1 MLQVHNNES
10 TECPDCG
17 KALTISNLNKHIK
30 SVHKKMKKTCEICNE
45 EVPYSSISVHKRKV
59 HGIGKSMDDITPR
72 GPNLKLRKRYRCAQK
87 TILKIHSVLWNG
99 LLRFR
104 FRLKKSFGSGS
115 GTGSLS
121 KSGTK
126 FRLYRSVFSI

>member
-1 MLQVHNNES
+1 MLFIKNVIYKKCIYKKCIYKKMLQVHNNES

-72 GPNLKLRKRYRCAQK
+72 GPNLKLRKRYRC
-87 TILKIHSVLWNG
+87 G
-99 LLRFR
+99 
-104 FRLKKSFGSGS
+104 KKQ
-115 GTGSLS
+115 
-121 KSGTK
+121 
-126 FRLYRSVFSI
+126 Y